1 MPRPPQAGDGRV
13 PDTGAAAQ
21 ERLRHVSLDL
31 EEAKSAA
38 GNEWQ
43 EVAGRAL
50 RNNVLCWGLPPAGC
64 GVAAACMACSGC
76 FSAQCVLAATAGT
89 LAGGAA
95 GLAYGNFVYC
105 REAKA
110 SATAAYVD
118 DIETLDR
125 FKALV
130 EDIRKARPVLRLGIV
145 CRHLESSTDYDSN
158 GESST
163 SSYWVETHRAS
174 QDFSGF
180 AAVFDETLSADDMWA
195 LVAENH
201 GRIVDDELLLVQMH
215 INALPVSDAS
225 QEELRRHA
233 QNWFDAERCDSEQL
247 YSWSWELDTNGSLVW
262 PSGGRM
268 TLISGSSRP
277 EWLSKEGFDKAVCRG
292 CAYCYR
298 KKLFGNA
305 RKINFAI
312 NKHFSMPGAP
322 AANPADL
329 QFSVRNAVPKMA
341 PFLPAVPTAVYC
353 PPVAI
358 SAAPSQQNSMTA
370 SQKAAGVVKFGAQ
383 QAVPVT
389 VPLKPQQT
397 SGCSACGAA
406 YVAGAK
412 FCRSCGKV
420 QPSGC
425 SGCGVVNAE
434 GARFCKGCGQPSS

>member
-247 YSWSWELDTNGSLVW
+247 YSWSWELDTPGSFVW

-268 TLISGSSRP
+268 TLISGQSGSR
-277 EWLSKEGFDKAVCRG
+277 
-292 CAYCYR
+292 R
-298 KKLFGNA
+298 KGLIRRYA
-305 RKINFAI
+305 E
-312 NKHFSMPGAP
+312 
-322 AANPADL
+322 
-329 QFSVRNAVPKMA
+329 
-341 PFLPAVPTAVYC
+341 AVPTATARSCLAMRARSTSRSTSTLACLARQQPTPLTCSSPCGMQCRRWHHFCRPC
-353 PPVAI
+353 PPQCI
-358 SAAPSQQNSMTA
+358 AP
-370 SQKAAGVVKFGAQ
+370 
-383 QAVPVT
+383 
-389 VPLKPQQT
+389 
-397 SGCSACGAA
+397 
-406 YVAGAK
+406 
-412 FCRSCGKV
+412 
-420 QPSGC
+420 PS
-425 SGCGVVNAE
+425 
-434 GARFCKGCGQPSS
+434 R